1 MRTKTSC
8 GSGRY
13 EIDID
18 PTMEYQFTKMHGIGN
33 DFVVFDSFSQSI
45 NLTREQV
52 RHIADRQFGIGCDQ
66 VLLLEPAKDGD
77 ADVCYRIFNA
87 DGGEVM
93 QCGNGAR
100 CVAIYLREKGL
111 ISKANVIAET
121 GEGQLILHIDDN
133 DCVTVNMGIPE
144 FEPGNI
150 PLKIA
155 ERAEQYDLNIGDDE
169 INFSAVSMGN
179 PHAVIIVD
187 DVDSIP
193 VNVIGPAVQQNG
205 LFPESVNVGF
215 VEILNKEAFKLRVYE
230 RGSGETLAC
239 GSGACAAMVIACQQG
254 YLEGTIDA
262 ELRGGHL
269 TLRWAG
275 EGEPVYMTG
284 PATTVFEGK
293 IEL

>member
-1 MRTKTSC
+1 
-8 GSGRY
+8 
-13 EIDID
+13 
-18 PTMEYQFTKMHGIGN
+18 MEQQFTKMHGIGN
-33 DFVVFDSFSQSI
+33 DFVVFDSFSKPV
-45 NLTREQV
+45 NLTREQI
-52 RHIADRQFGIGCDQ
+52 RHLADRQFGIGCDQ
-66 VLLLEPAKDGD
+66 VLLLEPPRNNKS
-77 ADVCYRIFNA
+77 DVRYRIFNA

-100 CVAIYLREKGL
+100 CAAAYLKEKG
-111 ISKANVIAET
+111 IVKKNEIIAET
-121 GEGQLILHIDDN
+121 GAGRLILNINDDGR
-133 DCVTVNMGIPE
+133 VTVDMGVPG
-144 FEPGNI
+144 FEPTKI
-150 PLKIA
+150 PLQA
-155 ERAEQYDLNIGDDE
+155 DEYSEQYTLILGEDE
-169 INFSAVSMGN
+169 ITFGAVSMGN

-187 DVDSIP
+187 DVDIAP
-193 VNVIGPAVQQNG
+193 VNVIGPAMQVNE

-215 VEILNKEAFKLRVYE
+215 MQILNKKAFKLRVYE

-269 TLRWAG
+269 TLSWAG

-293 IEL
+293 VKL

>member
-1 MRTKTSC
+1 
-8 GSGRY
+8 
-13 EIDID
+13 
-18 PTMEYQFTKMHGIGN
+18 MEQQFTKMHGIGN
-33 DFVVFDSFSQSI
+33 DFVVFDSFSRPL
-45 NLTREQV
+45 NLSREQI
-52 RHIADRQFGIGCDQ
+52 RHLADRQFGIGCDQ
-66 VLLLEPAKDGD
+66 VLLLEPPQHDD
-77 ADVCYRIFNA
+77 ADVRYRIFNA

-100 CVAIYLREKGL
+100 CAAVYLKEKGL
-111 ISKANVIAET
+111 VNKNEIIAET
-121 GEGQLILHIDDN
+121 GAGRLVLNINSDGR
-133 DCVTVNMGIPE
+133 VTVNMGVPE
-144 FEPGNI
+144 FEPAKI
-150 PLKIA
+150 PMQA
-155 ERAEQYDLNIGDDE
+155 DEYEEQYHLIHAEDE
-169 INFSAVSMGN
+169 IVFGAVSMGN

-187 DVDSIP
+187 DVDMAP
-193 VNVIGPAVQQNG
+193 VNVIGPAIQSNE

-215 VEILNKEAFKLRVYE
+215 IQILNNGAFKLRVYE

-269 TLRWAG
+269 TLSWAG

-293 IEL
+293 VKL

>member
-1 MRTKTSC
+1 
-8 GSGRY
+8 
-13 EIDID
+13 
-18 PTMEYQFTKMHGIGN
+18 MHGIGN
-33 DFVVFDSFSQSI
+33 DFVVFDTFTQSLT
-45 NLTREQV
+45 LTREQV

-66 VLLLEPAKDGD
+66 VLLLEPPKDND
-77 ADVCYRIFNA
+77 VDVCYRIFNA

-100 CVAIYLREKGL
+100 CVAVYLREKGL
-111 ISKANVIAET
+111 LIKSKIIAEI
-121 GEGQLILHIDDN
+121 GESQLVLHIDDN
-133 DCVTVNMGIPE
+133 DCVTVNMGVPE
-144 FEPGNI
+144 FEPARI
-150 PLKIA
+150 PLKA
-155 ERAEQYDLNIGDDE
+155 DERSEQYNLKLGDDE
-169 INFSAVSMGN
+169 ITFGAISMGN

-215 VEILNKEAFKLRVYE
+215 IQILNQQAFKLRVYE

-254 YLEGTIDA
+254 YLEGKIDA

-269 TLRWAG
+269 TLSWAG

>member
-1 MRTKTSC
+1 
-8 GSGRY
+8 
-13 EIDID
+13 
-18 PTMEYQFTKMHGIGN
+18 MEYQFTKMHGIGN
-33 DFVVFDSFSQSI
+33 DFVVFDTFTQS
-45 NLTREQV
+45 LSLSREQV

-66 VLLLEPAKDGD
+66 VLLLEPSEI
-77 ADVCYRIFNA
+77 ADVRYRIFNA

-100 CVAIYLREKGL
+100 CVAVYLKEKGL
-111 ISKANVIAET
+111 VSKSEITAET
-121 GEGQLILHIDDN
+121 GQGQLILNFDED
-133 DCVTVNMGIPE
+133 DCVTVNMGVPQ
-144 FEPGNI
+144 FEPTSI
-150 PLKIA
+150 PMKI
-155 ERAEQYDLNIGDDE
+155 EEISDQYLLSLGEDD
-169 INFSAVSMGN
+169 IVFGAVSMGN

-187 DVDSIP
+187 DIDTAP
-193 VNVIGPAVQQNG
+193 VNVIGPVIQQNE

-215 VEILNKEAFKLRVYE
+215 LEILNKQALKLRVYE
-230 RGSGETLAC
+230 RGAGETLAC

-275 EGEPVYMTG
+275 EGEPVYMSG

>member
-1 MRTKTSC
+1 M
-8 GSGRY
+8 
-13 EIDID
+13 
-18 PTMEYQFTKMHGIGN
+18 PMEYQFTKMHGIGN
-33 DFVVFDSFSQSI
+33 DFVVFDTFSKSLT
-45 NLTREQV
+45 LTREKI

-66 VLLLEPAKDGD
+66 VLLLEPPESKDV
-77 ADVCYRIFNA
+77 DVRYRIFNA

-100 CVAIYLREKGL
+100 CAAVYLKAKGL
-111 ISKANVIAET
+111 VTKNMIVAET
-121 GEGQLILHIDDN
+121 GAGQFILNIDD
-133 DCVTVNMGIPE
+133 DGRVTVNMGVPQ
-144 FEPGNI
+144 FEPVKI
-150 PLKIA
+150 PMQTD
-155 ERAEQYDLNIGDDE
+155 EYQEQYHLILGEDE
-169 INFSAVSMGN
+169 ITFGAVSMGN
-179 PHAVIIVD
+179 PHAVIMVD
-187 DVDSIP
+187 DVDIAP
-193 VNVIGPAVQQNG
+193 VNVIGSALQISD

-215 VEILNKEAFKLRVYE
+215 IQILNKQAFKLRVFE
-230 RGSGETLAC
+230 RGSAETLAC

-284 PATTVFEGK
+284 SATTVFEGK

>member
-1 MRTKTSC
+1 ML
-8 GSGRY
+8 Y
-13 EIDID
+13 
-18 PTMEYQFTKMHGIGN
+18 PFTKMHGIGN
-33 DFVVFDSFSQSI
+33 DFVVFDSFSQSV
-45 NLTREQV
+45 NLSREQV

-66 VLLLEPAKDGD
+66 VLLLEPSQSDD
-77 ADVCYRIFNA
+77 ADVRYRIFNA

-100 CVAIYLREKGL
+100 CAAVYLKEKGL
-111 ISKANVIAET
+111 VDKSEVVAET
-121 GEGQLILHIDDN
+121 GAGNLVLHINDDGR
-133 DCVTVNMGIPE
+133 VTVNMGVPE
-144 FEPGNI
+144 FEPAKI
-150 PLKIA
+150 PMQTD
-155 ERAEQYDLNIGDDE
+155 EYTEQYNLILEESPLQDEDE
-169 INFSAVSMGN
+169 ITFSAVSMGN

-187 DVDSIP
+187 DVDISP
-193 VNVIGPAVQQNG
+193 VSVLGPALQLNA
-205 LFPESVNVGF
+205 LFPDSVNVGF
-215 VEILNKEAFKLRVYE
+215 MQILNKKAFKLRVYE

-269 TLRWAG
+269 TLSWAG

-293 IEL
+293 VEL

>member
-1 MRTKTSC
+1 ML
-8 GSGRY
+8 Y
-13 EIDID
+13 
-18 PTMEYQFTKMHGIGN
+18 PFTKMHGIGN
-33 DFVVFDSFSQSI
+33 DFVVFDSFSQSV
-45 NLTREQV
+45 NLSREQV

-66 VLLLEPAKDGD
+66 VLLLEPSQSDD
-77 ADVCYRIFNA
+77 ADVRYRIFNA

-100 CVAIYLREKGL
+100 CAAVYLKEKGL
-111 ISKANVIAET
+111 VDKSEVVAET
-121 GEGQLILHIDDN
+121 GAGALVLHINDDGR
-133 DCVTVNMGIPE
+133 VTVNMGIPE
-144 FEPGNI
+144 FEPAKI
-150 PLKIA
+150 PMQTD
-155 ERAEQYDLNIGDDE
+155 EYTEQYNLILEESPLQDEDE
-169 INFSAVSMGN
+169 ITFSAVSMGN

-187 DVDSIP
+187 DVDMAP
-193 VNVIGPAVQQNG
+193 VSVLGPALQLNA
-205 LFPESVNVGF
+205 LFPDSVNVGF
-215 VEILNKEAFKLRVYE
+215 MQILNKKAFKLRVYE

-269 TLRWAG
+269 TLSWAG

-293 IEL
+293 VEL

>member
-1 MRTKTSC
+1 
-8 GSGRY
+8 
-13 EIDID
+13 
-18 PTMEYQFTKMHGIGN
+18 MEYQFTKMHGIGN
-33 DFVVFDSFSQSI
+33 DFVVFDTFTQS
-45 NLTREQV
+45 LSLSREQV

-66 VLLLEPAKDGD
+66 VLLLEPSEG
-77 ADVCYRIFNA
+77 ADVRYRIFNA

-100 CVAIYLREKGL
+100 CAAVYLKQKGL
-111 ISKANVIAET
+111 VSKSEIIAET
-121 GEGQLILHIDDN
+121 GAGQLKLNIEDDG
-133 DCVTVNMGIPE
+133 CVTVNMGVPE
-144 FEPGNI
+144 FEPSNI
-150 PLKIA
+150 PLQTD
-155 ERAEQYDLNIGDDE
+155 EYSEQYHLILGEDD
-169 INFSAVSMGN
+169 ISFGAVSMGN

-187 DVDSIP
+187 DVDIAP
-193 VNVIGPAVQQNG
+193 VNVIGPVMQQNG
-205 LFPESVNVGF
+205 IFPESVNVGF
-215 VEILNKEAFKLRVYE
+215 IQILNQQAFKLRVYE

-275 EGEPVYMTG
+275 EGEPVTMTG

>member
-1 MRTKTSC
+1 ML
-8 GSGRY
+8 Y
-13 EIDID
+13 
-18 PTMEYQFTKMHGIGN
+18 PFTKMHGIGN
-33 DFVVFDSFSQSI
+33 DFVVFDSFSQSV
-45 NLTREQV
+45 NLSREQV

-66 VLLLEPAKDGD
+66 VLLLEPSQSDD
-77 ADVCYRIFNA
+77 ADVRYRIFNA

-100 CVAIYLREKGL
+100 CGAVYLKEKGL
-111 ISKANVIAET
+111 VDKSEVVAET
-121 GEGQLILHIDDN
+121 GAGALVLHINGDGR
-133 DCVTVNMGIPE
+133 VTVNMGIPE
-144 FEPGNI
+144 FEPAKI
-150 PLKIA
+150 PMQTD
-155 ERAEQYDLNIGDDE
+155 EYTEQYNLILEESPLQDEDE
-169 INFSAVSMGN
+169 ITFSAVSMGN

-187 DVDSIP
+187 DVDMAP
-193 VNVIGPAVQQNG
+193 VSVLGPALQLNA
-205 LFPESVNVGF
+205 LFPDSVNVGF
-215 VEILNKEAFKLRVYE
+215 MQILNKKAFKLRVYE

-269 TLRWAG
+269 TLSWAG

-293 IEL
+293 VEL

>member
-1 MRTKTSC
+1 
-8 GSGRY
+8 
-13 EIDID
+13 
-18 PTMEYQFTKMHGIGN
+18 MEQQFTKMHGIGN
-33 DFVVFDSFSQSI
+33 DFVVFDSFSHPI
-45 NLTREQV
+45 NLTREQI
-52 RHIADRQFGIGCDQ
+52 RHLADRRFGIGCDQ
-66 VLLLEPAKDGD
+66 VLLLEPPQHDD
-77 ADVCYRIFNA
+77 ADVRYRIFNA

-100 CVAIYLREKGL
+100 CAAVYLKEKGL
-111 ISKANVIAET
+111 VNKNEIVAET
-121 GEGQLILHIDDN
+121 GAGSLVLNINDDGR
-133 DCVTVNMGIPE
+133 VTVNMGVPE
-144 FEPGNI
+144 FEPAKI
-150 PLKIA
+150 PMQA
-155 ERAEQYDLNIGDDE
+155 DEYEEQYHLVCADDE
-169 INFSAVSMGN
+169 ITFGAVSMGN

-187 DVDSIP
+187 DVDVAP
-193 VNVIGPAVQQNG
+193 VNVLGPAIQSNE

-215 VEILNKEAFKLRVYE
+215 IQILNNGAFKLRVYE

-269 TLRWAG
+269 TLSWAG

-293 IEL
+293 VEL

>member
-1 MRTKTSC
+1 
-8 GSGRY
+8 
-13 EIDID
+13 
-18 PTMEYQFTKMHGIGN
+18 MEHQFTKMHGIGN
-33 DFVVFDSFSQSI
+33 DFVVFDTFSQPLT
-45 NLTREQV
+45 LTREQV

-66 VLLLEPAKDGD
+66 VLLLEPSKSTE
-77 ADVCYRIFNA
+77 ADVRYRIFNA

-100 CVAIYLREKGL
+100 CVAVYLKEKGL
-111 ISKANVIAET
+111 VTKDKVIAET
-121 GEGQLILHIDDN
+121 GEGHLVLHIDDN
-133 DCVTVNMGIPE
+133 ACVTVNMGVPE
-144 FEPGNI
+144 FEPAKI
-150 PLKIA
+150 PLKMD
-155 ERAEQYDLNIGDDE
+155 EQLEEYELSLGGDE
-169 INFSAVSMGN
+169 ITFGAVSMGN

-187 DVDSIP
+187 DVDSTP
-193 VNVIGPAVQQNG
+193 VNVIGPAVQLNG
-205 LFPESVNVGF
+205 IFPQSVNVGF
-215 VEILNKEAFKLRVYE
+215 IEILNKQAFKLRVFE

-269 TLRWAG
+269 TLCWVG

>member
-1 MRTKTSC
+1 
-8 GSGRY
+8 
-13 EIDID
+13 
-18 PTMEYQFTKMHGIGN
+18 MEYQFTKMHGIGN
-33 DFVVFDSFSQSI
+33 DFVVFDTYTQP
-45 NLTREQV
+45 LTLSREQV

-66 VLLLEPAKDGD
+66 VLLLEPAKNPET
-77 ADVCYRIFNA
+77 DVCYRIFNA

-100 CVAIYLREKGL
+100 CAAVYLREKGL
-111 ISKANVIAET
+111 VKKDRIIAET
-121 GEGQLILHIDDN
+121 GEGRLTLQFDTN
-133 DCVTVNMGIPE
+133 DCVTVDMGVPE
-144 FEPGNI
+144 FEPAKI
-150 PLKIA
+150 PLKA
-155 ERAEQYDLNIGDDE
+155 DEKKEEYKLSLGDDE
-169 INFSAVSMGN
+169 LTFGAVSLGN

-187 DVDSIP
+187 DVDSTP
-193 VNVIGPAVQQNG
+193 VNVIGPTVQLSG
-205 LFPESVNVGF
+205 AFPESVNVGF
-215 VEILNKEAFKLRVYE
+215 IEILNQQAFKLRVFE

-269 TLRWAG
+269 TIRWEG

>member
-1 MRTKTSC
+1 
-8 GSGRY
+8 
-13 EIDID
+13 
-18 PTMEYQFTKMHGIGN
+18 MEYQFTKMHGIGN
-33 DFVVFDSFSQSI
+33 DFVVFDTFTQS
-45 NLTREQV
+45 LTLSPEKV

-66 VLLLEPAKDGD
+66 ILLLEPSQIKD
-77 ADVCYRIFNA
+77 ADVHYRIFNA
-87 DGGEVM
+87 DGGEVA

-100 CVAIYLREKGL
+100 CAAVYLKEKGL
-111 ISKANVIAET
+111 VTKSEIIAET
-121 GEGQLILHIDDN
+121 GGGQLVLSLDDN
-133 DCVTVNMGIPE
+133 NLVTVNMGIPE
-144 FEPGNI
+144 FEPANI
-150 PLKIA
+150 PLA
-155 ERAEQYDLNIGDDE
+155 VDTRSEQYQLKIGGDE
-169 INFSAVSMGN
+169 ITFGAVSMGN
-179 PHAVIIVD
+179 PHAVLFVD
-187 DVDSIP
+187 DVDTAP
-193 VNVIGPAVQQNG
+193 VNVIGPAVQLSD

-215 VEILNKEAFKLRVYE
+215 IQPLNNQAFRLRVYE

-275 EGEPVYMTG
+275 EGEPVFMTG

>member
-1 MRTKTSC
+1 
-8 GSGRY
+8 
-13 EIDID
+13 
-18 PTMEYQFTKMHGIGN
+18 MERKFTKMHGTGN
-33 DFVVFDSFSQSI
+33 DFVVFNTFTEPMT
-45 NLTREQV
+45 LTREQI

-66 VLLLEPAKDGD
+66 VLLLEPPESKD
-77 ADVCYRIFNA
+77 ADVRYRIFNA

-100 CVAIYLREKGL
+100 CVAVYLKDKKLLTKNE
-111 ISKANVIAET
+111 IVAET
-121 GEGQLILHIDDN
+121 GAGQLILNIDVDER
-133 DCVTVNMGIPE
+133 VTVNMGIPQ
-144 FEPGNI
+144 FEPSRI
-150 PLKIA
+150 PMQID
-155 ERAEQYDLNIGDDE
+155 EYSEQYHLILGEDE
-169 INFSAVSMGN
+169 IVFSAVSMGN
-179 PHAVIIVD
+179 PHAVILVD
-187 DVDSIP
+187 DVDMAP
-193 VNVIGPAVQQNG
+193 VNVIGQAMQLNE

-215 VEILNKEAFKLRVYE
+215 IQILNKKAFKLRVFE

-269 TLRWAG
+269 TLRWSG

-293 IEL
+293 INL

>member
-1 MRTKTSC
+1 
-8 GSGRY
+8 
-13 EIDID
+13 
-18 PTMEYQFTKMHGIGN
+18 MEYQFTKMHGIGN
-33 DFVVFDSFSQSI
+33 DFVVFDTYTQP
-45 NLTREQV
+45 LTLSREQV

-66 VLLLEPAKDGD
+66 VLLLEPPKNPET
-77 ADVCYRIFNA
+77 DVCYRIFNA

-100 CVAIYLREKGL
+100 CAAVYLREKGL
-111 ISKANVIAET
+111 VKKDRIIAET
-121 GEGQLILHIDDN
+121 GEGRLILQIEAD
-133 DCVTVNMGIPE
+133 DCVTVDMGVPE
-144 FEPGNI
+144 FEPAKI
-150 PLKIA
+150 PLKA
-155 ERAEQYDLNIGDDE
+155 DGKLEEYELSFGGDELTFGGDE
-169 INFSAVSMGN
+169 LTFGAVSLGN
-179 PHAVIIVD
+179 PHAVIVVD
-187 DVDSIP
+187 EVDSTP
-193 VNVIGPAVQQNG
+193 VNVIGPAVQLSG
-205 LFPESVNVGF
+205 AFPESVNVGF
-215 VEILNKEAFKLRVYE
+215 IEILNRQAFKLRVFE